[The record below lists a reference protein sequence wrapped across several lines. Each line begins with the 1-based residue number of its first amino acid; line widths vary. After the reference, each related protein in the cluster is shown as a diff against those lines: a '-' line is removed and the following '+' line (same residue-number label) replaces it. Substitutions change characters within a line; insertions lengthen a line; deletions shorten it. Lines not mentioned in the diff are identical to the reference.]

1 MTALTLTNGYSLEET
16 QPSITEELLRE
27 YREQLDT
34 SDATVKTYMN
44 CIGKFVAWL
53 EEREVQNVEYD
64 TIVLYKKH
72 LKETMKAKAI
82 NTHLSAIRDLFK
94 FIERKGGKDV
104 AKNVK
109 KEKVSNDFVRGSL
122 TVDQVKKILASIDTS
137 TEQGARAYALFKL
150 LVHTGLRECE
160 VVRADISDIKNV
172 GNNTVLYIQGK
183 GENAKNNYV
192 VLYPSVVNALEEY
205 HRIRN
210 AKPGEPLFTGN
221 GNRNQDRRLTTRT
234 VQRIVKKL
242 YADNGIISDNITTH
256 STRHTAVTLS
266 IINGA
271 DVTQAQA
278 MARHKSINTTMIYF
292 HNLQRLENN
301 AEGKLEQLFS

>member
-34 SDATVKTYMN
+34 SDATAKTYMN
-44 CIGKFVAWL
+44 CISKFVAWL

-221 GNRNQDRRLTTRT
+221 GNRNQDGRLTTRT